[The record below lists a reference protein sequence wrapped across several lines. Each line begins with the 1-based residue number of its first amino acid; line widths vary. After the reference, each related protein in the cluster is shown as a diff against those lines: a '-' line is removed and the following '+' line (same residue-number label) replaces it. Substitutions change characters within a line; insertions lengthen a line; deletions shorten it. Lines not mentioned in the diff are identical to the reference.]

1 MKLAITLAM
10 SAGFALAATGAE
22 AGALKCGGGEC
33 KASYAGAEYASS
45 KCQAPAEPTLSV
57 EKAEA
62 YNESVKAAEGYVNKV
77 KTYYTCLT
85 DEANADL
92 KDVGVAVQNAVKKL
106 QDAEKAK
113 IDKIQVTL
121 KNAARQVERT
131 ASSTRTGSAAQAL
144 ILLAHALD
152 QP

>member
-10 SAGFALAATGAE
+10 TAAFALAATSAE
-22 AGALKCGGGEC
+22 AGALKCGSGEC
-33 KASYAGAEYASS
+33 KSSFAGAEYSSS
-45 KCQAPAEPTLSV
+45 KCQAPPEPTLSV

-62 YNESVKAAEGYVNKV
+62 YNESVKAAESYVNKV

-121 KNAARQVERT
+121 KNAADKLNAQQAPAT
-131 ASSTRTGSAAQAL
+131 AAKR
-144 ILLAHALD
+144 
-152 QP
+152 

>member
-1 MKLAITLAM
+1 MKLAIALTVAT
-10 SAGFALAATGAE
+10 GFALAAASAE
-22 AGALKCGGGEC
+22 AGSLKCGGGEC
-33 KASYAGAEYASS
+33 KGSFAGAEYSSS
-45 KCQAPAEPTLSV
+45 KCQAPQEPTLSV

-77 KTYYTCLT
+77 KAYYTCLT

-92 KDVGVAVQNAVKKL
+92 KDVGIAVQNAVKKL

-121 KNAARQVERT
+121 KNAADKLNAQQT
-131 ASSTRTGSAAQAL
+131 APAAPAKR
-144 ILLAHALD
+144 
-152 QP
+152 

>member
-1 MKLAITLAM
+1 MKLAITLAI
-10 SAGFALAATGAE
+10 SAGFALAVTGAE
-22 AGALKCGGGEC
+22 AGALKCGGSEC
-33 KASYAGAEYASS
+33 KASYAGAEYSSS

-121 KNAARQVERT
+121 KNAADKLNAQQ
-131 ASSTRTGSAAQAL
+131 SAPAPA
-144 ILLAHALD
+144 AA
-152 QP
+152 PKR

>member
-1 MKLAITLAM
+1 MKLAITLAI
-10 SAGFALAATGAE
+10 SAGFALVATGAE
-22 AGALKCGGGEC
+22 AGALKCGGSEC

-62 YNESVKAAEGYVNKV
+62 YNESVKAAEGYVTKV

-92 KDVGVAVQNAVKKL
+92 KDIGVAVQNAVKKL

-121 KNAARQVERT
+121 KNAADKLN
-131 ASSTRTGSAAQAL
+131 AAQAS
-144 ILLAHALD
+144 APAA
-152 QP
+152 PAKR